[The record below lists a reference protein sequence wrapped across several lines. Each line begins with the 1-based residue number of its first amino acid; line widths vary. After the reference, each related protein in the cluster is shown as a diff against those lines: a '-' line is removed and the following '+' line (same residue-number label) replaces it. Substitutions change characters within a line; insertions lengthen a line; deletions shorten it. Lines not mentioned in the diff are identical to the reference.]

1 MGIVNIGVI
10 VLTNKHIF
18 FSLITLFVLNLL
30 LYTINYENIH
40 RLERTQRGI
49 ESIIN
54 SKVDN
59 LASEIKSQSERIVGD
74 LRISNI
80 EADVEEL
87 KLQYKNWD
95 REWLNLFED
104 SRITGMKR
112 GK

>member
-18 FSLITLFVLNLL
+18 FALITLFSLNLL
-30 LYTINYENIH
+30 LYTINQDNIH
-40 RLERTQRGI
+40 RLERTQKGI

-59 LASEIKSQSERIVGD
+59 LASEIKSPSERIVDD

-80 EADVEEL
+80 EAGVEEL

-104 SRITGMKR
+104 SRIAGMKR